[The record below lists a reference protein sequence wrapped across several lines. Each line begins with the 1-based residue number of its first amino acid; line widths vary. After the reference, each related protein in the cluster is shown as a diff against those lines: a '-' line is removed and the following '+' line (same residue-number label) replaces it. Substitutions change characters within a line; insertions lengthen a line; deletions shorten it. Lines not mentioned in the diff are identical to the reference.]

1 MIELDQK
8 FKEDHVNRPIIIIKI
23 RDETKEFNKY
33 EIILERF
40 HSRAKEAEDFLI
52 QVLIYIRVGC

>member
-1 MIELDQK
+1 MNQIVELDQK

-52 QVLIYIRVGC
+52 QV